1 MPFGDRTGPLGA
13 GPRTGRRMGYCSG
26 FPFPGFMNP
35 GGWGFCGPG
44 AGRGWRHW
52 FRATG
57 LTGWQ
62 RAAMGWPWWG
72 WCGAAPTPEEELE
85 SLRERASFLERA
97 LENIRKRIEELS
109 RESKIE

>member
-1 MPFGDRTGPLGA
+1 MPFGDRTGPRGG
-13 GPRTGRRMGYCSG
+13 GPLTGRGMGYCSG
-26 FPFPGFMNP
+26 FSLPGFMNP
-35 GGWGFCGPG
+35 GGWGSYGPG

-62 RAAMGWPWWG
+62 RAAMGRP
-72 WCGAAPTPEEELE
+72 WCGWWAMAPTREEELE
-85 SLRERASFLERA
+85 ALREQAGFLERA

-109 RESKIE
+109 REPKTD